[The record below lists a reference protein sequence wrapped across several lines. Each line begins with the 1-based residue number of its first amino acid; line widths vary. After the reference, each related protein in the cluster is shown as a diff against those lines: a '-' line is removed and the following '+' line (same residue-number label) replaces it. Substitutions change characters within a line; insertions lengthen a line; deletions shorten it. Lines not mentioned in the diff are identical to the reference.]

1 MPRKA
6 PELDLDFNIY
16 VDPSCLSNP
25 MDGETPATMPP
36 SADEVHE
43 IVIPDT
49 PAEEKAATDA
59 ADAAEDTS
67 GQAGQDST
75 SDAPEQGEEPPTSEG
90 EVSSDG
96 PASEQLERLETQP
109 MEQEPA
115 PEQPEQPEPAVDETA
130 AQEPPT
136 TENEEPAHPSAAD
149 ETTPSVEEA
158 PVTESTAE
166 ADAVPEVDATPMFE
180 SEASTAEPPQIEEP
194 AVDNTTTDVQTEPT
208 PDLEPASEPLPEVGA
223 AEETL
228 PDNNASEA
236 EIVTAAE
243 PPSLEEPAPQP
254 EELEAAPESAPAP
267 DESTNGTHEVAVE
280 EHVPVQ
286 EAQAEESPSTE
297 TQEVPGE
304 NARDDPPHDEEPEGE
319 EEDSRQSNFTDR
331 KTSLRTEALIQAA
344 ARAVVAKIE
353 KRKSGDLP
361 DQDDELDDSLISAD
375 SQDTY
380 VLEND
385 AQNAS
390 DRMSPALSRRQSAG
404 SQVRHIPSRSTSSD
418 EAGDS
423 SSHNERE
430 DDVFS
435 VRSARSSLCSL
446 DHDDFQT
453 KTPQAKE
460 SLSRR
465 DSYSSTLHHHPS
477 SSPARTVSNFST
489 ISGLSQYDNDYYDSD
504 LSPKHTFVPFESTTM
519 KPTRRM
525 PFRTPSEIRAMQMAS
540 PTPSVFNGSSPAH
553 RSSPRGEGSSGRKRS
568 SLPGTGATVQ
578 YSPKGR
584 STPPRFKSAAYPP
597 KEAPLVLLHVTL
609 LPLRWAWAGVLEG
622 MDSVIGAQTTSSKG
636 AVAFEEEGE
645 GCPASATSRTVF
657 EPSDQL
663 KGLRD
668 AWRELQDR
676 VGDTVLER
684 GILLPHPQNDY
695 EVLEERLLEAL
706 ELPLRRRARILEC
719 GHYVGPANVV
729 DPDEIGSDG
738 EGEEEANGDSK
749 RHWCATCR
757 SEIRYEDLGPGKV
770 FRVKVYAS
778 NGLMRAGAW
787 EACWKEME
795 RVDVEVEPI
804 VDAVVQNELEKL
816 GVLQMELDEQQQ
828 RRRELEL
835 ERSPEPEVAA
845 ELKREAAFIEQ
856 DPRAPSRQQAE
867 TPLESELANHMD
879 AQRAMMSSPAPS
891 GMQLAVRAATPT
903 TTAYPVDTSEERRLR
918 DEERMREIYGDSS
931 PAPAPAPTPVPA
943 QHPAPP
949 APMENTHQYQQQQQ
963 LQQHYQQIQPAH
975 PHAMTVA
982 APPLLTEG
990 PYNRPQSPD
999 EHSYDHRRQSQGQSQ
1014 SQSQSQGQGGQ
1025 YRSRPPTIVL
1035 DENASFV
1042 ELLMEA
1048 FKVLLRDPKNVA
1060 IIVLCVFLV
1069 VLMKR
1074 PGAGEAPQA
1083 LQQQHHHQQQPAVV
1097 QVVAPGSGGLTPAAG
1112 AGYDAPVVVEGGV
1125 SGPKADE
1132 ITGNGDGVVASSSE
1146 RPQVMDY
1153 VAEVLASTGVPEVEG
1168 LEPVVAADEPLAMIE
1183 TELVSVSEELEV
1195 EVEVPAAGVEQVVSE
1210 LHVEAARAEE
1220 EGQHFGDIPLPADVC
1235 APRGLEYPMTP
1246 VDEVPVFDEAGVKD
1260 KSSAGPEPELP
1271 EVSTPLNGAD
1281 EVSDD
1286 PVEFDTE
1293 SKQDEI
1299 AGKCEIESDTDA
1311 DADDALPTLSA
1322 PSASTSVF
1330 LPGPF
1335 VTERKTVRVFE
1346 TLTET
1351 VRVSVVTQTE
1361 TVSTVVTAIPQT
1373 VEETVYETETVRITV
1388 SVPVEDE
1395 KKKAQATKGCKGKKG
1410 WF

>member
-6 PELDLDFNIY
+6 PELDLDFNIH

-25 MDGETPATMPP
+25 MDGETPETMPP
-36 SADEVHE
+36 SADELHE

-49 PAEEKAATDA
+49 PAEEKAA

-67 GQAGQDST
+67 GQAIQDAT
-75 SDAPEQGEEPPTSEG
+75 SDAAEQGEEPPATEG
-90 EVSSDG
+90 ELPSSDG
-96 PASEQLERLETQP
+96 PSSEEPEPLETEP
-109 MEQEPA
+109 LEQEPA
-115 PEQPEQPEPAVDETA
+115 PEQPEPAVDESA

-149 ETTPSVEEA
+149 ETTPSVEDA
-158 PVTESTAE
+158 PVTEPTAE
-166 ADAVPEVDATPMFE
+166 ADAVPEVDATPTLE
-180 SEASTAEPPQIEEP
+180 SEASTAEPEQVEEP

-208 PDLEPASEPLPEVGA
+208 PDLEPASEPLPEVGV
-223 AEETL
+223 AEEIL
-228 PDNNASEA
+228 AENNASEA
-236 EIVTAAE
+236 EIITAAD
-243 PPSLEEPAPQP
+243 PPSVEEPDSQS
-254 EELEAAPESAPAP
+254 EEQEAAPESAPAP
-267 DESTNGTHEVAVE
+267 DESINGTHEVAVE

-286 EAQAEESPSTE
+286 EAQADESPSTE

-304 NARDDPPHDEEPEGE
+304 NVGDDPPHDQEAEGE
-319 EEDSRQSNFTDR
+319 EEDSRQPNFTDR

-361 DQDDELDDSLISAD
+361 GQDDELDDSLISAD

-390 DRMSPALSRRQSAG
+390 DRMSPAISRRQSAG

-465 DSYSSTLHHHPS
+465 DSYSSTLHHPSS

-489 ISGLSQYDNDYYDSD
+489 ISGLSQYDNEYYDSD
-504 LSPKHTFVPFESTTM
+504 LSPKHTFVPFESATM

-540 PTPSVFNGSSPAH
+540 PTPSVFNGSSPAR

-622 MDSVIGAQTTSSKG
+622 MDSIIGAQTTSSKG

-645 GCPASATSRTVF
+645 GCPPAAASRAVF

-729 DPDEIGSDG
+729 DPDEIGSSDG

-856 DPRAPSRQQAE
+856 EPRAPSRQQTE
-867 TPLESELANHMD
+867 TPLESELAHHMD

-903 TTAYPVDTSEERRLR
+903 TTPYPVDTSDERRLR
-918 DEERMREIYGDSS
+918 DEERMREIYGDSP
-931 PAPAPAPTPVPA
+931 PAPAPAPAPA

-949 APMENTHQYQQQQQ
+949 APMENTQQHQQQQQQQQ
-963 LQQHYQQIQPAH
+963 LQQHYQQFQPPH
-975 PHAMTVA
+975 SHAMTVA
-982 APPLLTEG
+982 TPPLLTEA
-990 PYNRPQSPD
+990 PYHRPQSPD
-999 EHSYDHRRQSQGQSQ
+999 EYSYDHRLQSQGQSQ
-1014 SQSQSQGQGGQ
+1014 SQGQGSQ
-1025 YRSRPPTIVL
+1025 YRSRAPTIVL

-1074 PGAGEAPQA
+1074 PGAGEVPQA

-1097 QVVAPGSGGLTPAAG
+1097 QVVPPGSGGLTPAAG
-1112 AGYDAPVVVEGGV
+1112 AGYDAPVVVGGGV
-1125 SGPKADE
+1125 NGPKADE
-1132 ITGNGDGVVASSSE
+1132 ITGNGGGVVASSSE
-1146 RPQVMDY
+1146 RAPVMDY

-1168 LEPVVAADEPLAMIE
+1168 LEPVVAADEPLAVIE
-1183 TELVSVSEELEV
+1183 TELVSGREEPEV
-1195 EVEVPAAGVEQVVSE
+1195 EDEVPAAGVEQVVSE

-1220 EGQHFGDIPLPADVC
+1220 EGQQFGGIPLPADVC
-1235 APRGLEYPMTP
+1235 APRGLEYPITP
-1246 VDEVPVFDEAGVKD
+1246 VDGVPAFDEAGTKD
-1260 KSSAGPEPELP
+1260 QPPAGPEPEVP
-1271 EVSTPLNGAD
+1271 EVSTPLNGVN

-1293 SKQDEI
+1293 SEQDEF
-1299 AGKCEIESDTDA
+1299 AGKCEIEFDA
-1311 DADDALPTLSA
+1311 DADDAVPTPSA

-1395 KKKAQATKGCKGKKG
+1395 KKKKVQATKGCKGKRG